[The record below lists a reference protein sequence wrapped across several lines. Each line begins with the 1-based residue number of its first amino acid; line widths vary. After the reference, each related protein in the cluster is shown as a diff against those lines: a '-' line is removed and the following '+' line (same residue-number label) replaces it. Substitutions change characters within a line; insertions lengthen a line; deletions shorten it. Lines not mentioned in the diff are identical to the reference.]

1 MPYSIPQE
9 KIEQIRQATDIVDLI
24 SGYVTLK
31 KRGKNYFGLCPF
43 HPEKTPSF
51 SVNPAL
57 QIFHC
62 FGCGVG
68 GNVFTFLMRQEGVSF
83 PEAVRILAQRA
94 GIPLPQ
100 QKVDLSLQKE
110 REALYSANRFAARF
124 FYQNLTS
131 TREGQVA
138 LAYLRARGFDLEVIR
153 KFGLGYSLNRWDGL
167 IRHAKAN
174 SVDLEVLHRA
184 GLIIQREDGGYYDRF
199 RGRIMFPII
208 NLSGMVVG
216 FGGRRLGEDEDTPKY
231 INSPETPIYH
241 KGDVLYGLY
250 QARDE
255 IRKRDQVI
263 LVEGYTDLLSL
274 YQNGIRNLVA
284 ASGTALTESQARLIS
299 RYTKNVTLLYDGDSA
314 GSRAT
319 LRGMDILIE
328 NGLNVWIAELP
339 SGEDPDIYVRERGAE
354 GMERLLGSSLPFVD
368 FKIKT
373 FKERGWFSSASRQA
387 EAIKSIVETVSKIQ
401 DEVTRNL
408 TIKEVAEKLSVDE
421 RTLHRAMAKMT
432 GKGKT
437 GELDM
442 EQPLLSQREA
452 AERELVR
459 LLIKE
464 EELRGFIFQH
474 LEIKDIKNE
483 TYRGIMGLIYRRFE
497 EGKGTKLAE
506 LMDLAEDVESASFIS
521 KILLEEERMEE
532 DKKRKLAQDCL
543 AVIMGNA
550 IGEEITRIRREIKM
564 KERQGIDVS
573 ELVRKYQELEQKRMW
588 IKKRGIFLK

>member
-9 KIEQIRQATDIVDLI
+9 KIEEIRQATDIVELI

-43 HPEKTPSF
+43 HTEKTPSF

-100 QKVDLSLQKE
+100 ERVDLSLQKE
-110 REALYSANRFAARF
+110 KEALYSANRFAARF
-124 FYQNLTS
+124 FYKNLTS
-131 TREGQVA
+131 TKEGQVA
-138 LAYLRARGFDLEVIR
+138 LAYLRARGFDLEVIK
-153 KFGLGYSLNRWDGL
+153 KFGLGYSLNSWDGL

-174 SVDLEVLHRA
+174 SMDLEVLHKA
-184 GLIIQREDGGYYDRF
+184 GLIIKREDGGYYDRF
-199 RGRIMFPII
+199 RDRIMFPII

-241 KGDVLYGLY
+241 KGEVLYGLF

-255 IRKRDQVI
+255 IRKKDRVI

-284 ASGTALTESQARLIS
+284 TSGTALTESQAELIS
-299 RYTKNVTLLYDGDSA
+299 RYTKNVILLYDGDSA

-339 SGEDPDIYVRERGAE
+339 SGQDPDSYVRERGVE
-354 GMERLLGSSLPFVD
+354 EMERSLDSSLSFVD

-373 FKERGWFSSASRQA
+373 FKEGGWFSSASRQA
-387 EAIKSIVETVSKIQ
+387 EAIKSIMETVSKIQ

-408 TIKEVAEKLSVDE
+408 TIREVAEKLSVDE
-421 RTLHRAMAKMT
+421 RMLHRAMAKMT
-432 GKGKT
+432 GR
-437 GELDM
+437 GEAEELTM
-442 EQPLLSQREA
+442 GQPLLSQREA

-474 LEIKDIKNE
+474 LEIKDIKNK
-483 TYRGIMGLIYRRFE
+483 TYRGIMELIYRGFE
-497 EGKGTKLAE
+497 EGKDADPAE
-506 LMDLAEDVESASFIS
+506 LMDLAEDVESASFVS
-521 KILLEEERMEE
+521 RVLLEEEEIEE
-532 DKKRKLAQDCL
+532 DQKRKLAEDCL
-543 AVIMGNA
+543 VVIMGSA
-550 IGEEITRIRREIKM
+550 IKEEVARVRKEIKM
-564 KERQGIDVS
+564 RERQGMDVS
-573 ELVRKYQELEQKRMW
+573 ELVRKYQQLEQKRME
-588 IKKRGIFLK
+588 IKKRKIFLK